1 MKRGV
6 LIIGRDEE
14 IGTYIREM
22 NDYEKHA
29 IIIQEYCDIYG
40 IQNVDGFILGIALAK
55 HGELVF
61 QIDDF
66 DIIIYI
72 PILVTNYQL
81 ANFDNNV
88 KSYLSN
94 YIKRYVC
101 GSSYYIKNNEDT
113 IIHIGG
119 KHDQKTNWKLIYEN
133 IKEKNRIFNEIKGEK
148 DVQNVRRK

>member
-94 YIKRYVC
+94 YIKRYGNFTHNAV
-101 GSSYYIKNNEDT
+101 
-113 IIHIGG
+113 
-119 KHDQKTNWKLIYEN
+119 
-133 IKEKNRIFNEIKGEK
+133 
-148 DVQNVRRK
+148 